1 MGFSDEG
8 GYLRGL
14 QAGRG
19 DGGEGLLVPEG
30 DPELLSEGLR
40 DHSVPEGKSFTEYA
54 TEFWQGY

>member
-40 DHSVPEGKSFTEYA
+40 DHSVPEGKYFTE
-54 TEFWQGY
+54 